1 MKQLFFILPQVRSFV
16 KGYIGGIVMKRPGFL
31 VLLGLVMAGLLLT
44 AVTPASAG
52 QTAQTGGQPITG
64 YIALTFDDGPSGVI
78 TRRLLEGL
86 AERQV
91 RATFFLCGYRLEQ
104 YPEIAPLIA
113 AGGHEIGL
121 HGYSHDSMKEMSRA
135 TLIQELEQTA
145 ALIQEQTGIMP
156 TLLRP
161 PGGCCSETVRAVAEE
176 QGLRIILWTVD
187 PRDWAC
193 HDAKELT
200 RRIVSETADGDIVL
214 LHDMWNASVD
224 GALAA
229 IDRLRAQGYVFVT
242 VSELGS

>member
-1 MKQLFFILPQVRSFV
+1 MVSV
-16 KGYIGGIVMKRPGFL
+16 
-31 VLLGLVMAGLLLT
+31 LLT
-44 AVTPASAG
+44 AVPPAKAIPTE
-52 QTAQTGGQPITG
+52 QADGQPVAG
-64 YIALTFDDGPSGVI
+64 YIALTFDDGPSGTI

-86 AERQV
+86 SARQV

-113 AGGHEIGL
+113 SGGHEIGL

-145 ALIQEQTGIMP
+145 ALIQAQTGITP

-161 PGGCCSETVRAVAEE
+161 PGGCCSETVRAVARER
-176 QGLRIILWTVD
+176 GLSIILWTVD

-200 RRIVSETADGDIVL
+200 RRIVSEAGDGDIIL
-214 LHDMWNASVD
+214 LHDMWNESVD

-229 IDRLRAQGYVFVT
+229 IDRLQAQGYKFVT
-242 VSELGS
+242 VSELWRVYEAPAT

>member
-1 MKQLFFILPQVRSFV
+1 
-16 KGYIGGIVMKRPGFL
+16 MKRTGFL
-31 VLLGLVMAGLLLT
+31 VFLGIAMVSVLLT
-44 AVTPASAG
+44 AVPPAKAIPTE
-52 QTAQTGGQPITG
+52 QADGQPVAG
-64 YIALTFDDGPSGVI
+64 YIALTFDDGPSGTI

-86 AERQV
+86 SARQV

-113 AGGHEIGL
+113 SGGHEIGL

-145 ALIQEQTGIMP
+145 ALIQAQTGITP

-161 PGGCCSETVRAVAEE
+161 PGGCCSETVRAVVRER
-176 QGLRIILWTVD
+176 GLSIILWTVD

-200 RRIVSETADGDIVL
+200 RRIVSEAGDGDIIL
-214 LHDMWNASVD
+214 LHDMWNESVD

-229 IDRLRAQGYVFVT
+229 IDRLQAQGYKFVT
-242 VSELGS
+242 VSELWRVYEAPAT